1 MVAVEKFTKSM
12 PVPPAAHD
20 YSGLPAVASYPK
32 TNYYPTAI
40 VPIRPKIRGPKA
52 FTMSMTIPPTTY
64 DITYDITDDNIKSAI
79 QDYKSEEA
87 KLDACPAVTRRII
100 DLKMKELGRG
110 GWEEFATKKR
120 AENMRIFVQDMAR
133 LGWNVELAKRA
144 EAERD
149 GWVMC

>member
-20 YSGLPAVASYPK
+20 YSGLPAVTSYHK

-40 VPIRPKIRGPKA
+40 VPIRPEIRGPKA
-52 FTMSMTIPPTTY
+52 FTMSMTIPPTTH
-64 DITYDITDDNIKSAI
+64 DITDDNIKSAI

-100 DLKMKELGRG
+100 DMKMKELGRG

-120 AENMRIFVQDMAR
+120 AENKRIFVQDMAR
-133 LGWNVELAKRA
+133 LGWNVELAKRV
-144 EAERD
+144 EAERE
-149 GWVMC
+149 GC